1 MLGKGTHLE
10 KSDQERSRKGGW
22 RAEWMKK
29 ILVGE
34 RMDVGLTAAE
44 MEAKKMRIV
53 NRTKCLEARHLKC
66 LKANEMGKKARL
78 FTAVPFFPIKLESVG
93 E

>member
-29 ILVGE
+29 I
-34 RMDVGLTAAE
+34 
-44 MEAKKMRIV
+44 
-53 NRTKCLEARHLKC
+53 
-66 LKANEMGKKARL
+66 
-78 FTAVPFFPIKLESVG
+78 SVG
-93 E
+93 CGLDSSRNGSQKNENS